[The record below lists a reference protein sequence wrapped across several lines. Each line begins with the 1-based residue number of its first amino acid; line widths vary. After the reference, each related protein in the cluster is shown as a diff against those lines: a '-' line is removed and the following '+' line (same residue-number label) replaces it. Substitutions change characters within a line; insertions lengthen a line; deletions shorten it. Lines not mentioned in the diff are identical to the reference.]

1 MTKRRISQL
10 AIDAEHKRL
19 ALAYRNATGGHRTS
33 ALKALQA
40 YVRACLESA

>member
-19 ALAYRNATGGHRTS
+19 ALAYRNASGGYRTS
-33 ALKALQA
+33 ALKVLQA
-40 YVRACLESA
+40 YVRSCLEAA